1 MFFEKLIKKNL
12 LILIIFI
19 FFINGCV
26 GKKIKE
32 RMSEKPMQTYVEK
45 PPELLLQDANK
56 YLMQKN
62 YILAAEMFEEID
74 KQHPYSKVAKKSMV
88 MAAYAYY
95 LNKDFNDSVFAIDRF
110 INLHP
115 ADKKM
120 PYALYLKGMCYFER
134 IDSVTLDKDP
144 SENAKKIFEELIKR
158 FPNSIYTKDAKN
170 KILIAYDQLAA
181 KEMNVGRFYQE
192 KDRHLAAIERFKVVV
207 DKYNTTAQIPEALY
221 RLTESYLSLGIIG
234 EAKKT
239 TAVLGHNF
247 KESNW
252 YKLSY
257 DLYKKYGYKKDEKQG

>member
-1 MFFEKLIKKNL
+1 
-12 LILIIFI
+12 
-19 FFINGCV
+19 
-26 GKKIKE
+26 
-32 RMSEKPMQTYVEK
+32 
-45 PPELLLQDANK
+45 
-56 YLMQKN
+56 
-62 YILAAEMFEEID
+62 
-74 KQHPYSKVAKKSMV
+74 
-88 MAAYAYY
+88 
-95 LNKDFNDSVFAIDRF
+95 
-110 INLHP
+110 
-115 ADKKM
+115 
-120 PYALYLKGMCYFER
+120 MCYFER
-134 IDSVTLDKDP
+134 IDSVNLDQEP

-170 KILIAYDQLAA
+170 KILIAYDQLAV